1 MVKLAQAGVN
11 TQDAE
16 IMDCV
21 ERMRRVSW
29 LERREETRSRK
40 TLRAWP
46 KAQSFLLWQCWALE
60 ESEGQGGARCY
71 LMDQIGLQELTLL
84 GEVGQV
90 QGNSRP
96 SAGLSLV
103 VTMETKLGAFRALC
117 ALPCPWLGPWDCC
130 WD

>member
-21 ERMRRVSW
+21 ERKRRVSW

-40 TLRAWP
+40 TLRARP

-71 LMDQIGLQELTLL
+71 PMDQIGLQELTLL

-90 QGNSRP
+90 QTQCRVKPGRHHGNKAR
-96 SAGLSLV
+96 SLQSP
-103 VTMETKLGAFRALC
+103 LC
-117 ALPCPWLGPWDCC
+117 LALPLAGPLGLLLGLINE
-130 WD
+130 